1 MNTEGRKMGDHDGL
15 LYYTIGQGVKLSNS
29 GVKYYVCEKDMASN
43 TLVVCEKEDPALYHY
58 SFYVWVV
65 SIVSSRS
72 GRRT

>member
-1 MNTEGRKMGDHDGL
+1 MGDHDGL

-43 TLVVCEKEDPALYHY
+43 TLVVCEKEDPALYRH
-58 SFYVWVV
+58 SFYVCKL
-65 SIVSSRS
+65 STISSRS